1 NTVLPGLIAT
11 DAAIKNMSEDFIKSF
26 LKHVPLHRMG
36 HPEDIANAVLFF
48 ASDDSSFITGQIL
61 EVAGGYGLPSP
72 MYGETVMK

>member
-1 NTVLPGLIAT
+1 
-11 DAAIKNMSEDFIKSF
+11 
-26 LKHVPLHRMG
+26 MG

-72 MYGETVMK
+72 MYGETVTK